1 MRVGEEIRP
10 LNLELS
16 KNQDFFFNN
25 HQSCRAYI
33 YPATTPIWVKLSSID
48 LPRREES
55 KDTLN
60 FYASSRAFWSFRLT
74 CVVPP
79 QITRHNHYLHIGQV
93 GLPYFSR
100 GSFKYLPLFLSCGVS
115 HIFRIFFF
123 FFTYPIFIFFCAHL
137 KKSTT
142 PNYKYCW
149 IRVYNGRIHIVPW
162 TV

>member
-1 MRVGEEIRP
+1 M
-10 LNLELS
+10 
-16 KNQDFFFNN
+16 
-25 HQSCRAYI
+25 
-33 YPATTPIWVKLSSID
+33 SILQGLY
-48 LPRREES
+48 LPRYNSNLSEIKFYIFVSPNR
-55 KDTLN
+55 TL
-60 FYASSRAFWSFRLT
+60 YAFGRAFWSFRLT

-142 PNYKYCW
+142 PNYKHGLSHHVKYLNPNTSTP
-149 IRVYNGRIHIVPW
+149 IVYLFIFKSIKRHNKYSKG
-162 TV
+162 